1 MTILSEKE
9 QTLLGRLIDNFLK
22 LSLEDQQYIL
32 GRTEEKAEQAMIN
45 NSNNK
50 KNRLECKAL
59 GEKNYNVS
67 IKSSRISL
75 IDKYF
80 FEE

>member
-1 MTILSEKE
+1 MKRININKKSLNKKGGGNMTNLSKKE

-32 GRTEEKAEQAMIN
+32 GRTEEKAEQAMVN

-50 KNRLECKAL
+50 KIA
-59 GEKNYNVS
+59 
-67 IKSSRISL
+67 
-75 IDKYF
+75 
-80 FEE
+80 

>member
-32 GRTEEKAEQAMIN
+32 GRTEEKAEKAMIN

-50 KNRLECKAL
+50 KIA
-59 GEKNYNVS
+59 
-67 IKSSRISL
+67 
-75 IDKYF
+75 
-80 FEE
+80 

>member
-50 KNRLECKAL
+50 KNSLECKAL
-59 GEKNYNVS
+59 GEK
-67 IKSSRISL
+67 R
-75 IDKYF
+75 
-80 FEE
+80 

>member
-1 MTILSEKE
+1 MKRININKKSLNKKGGGNMTTLSEKE

-50 KNRLECKAL
+50 KIA
-59 GEKNYNVS
+59 
-67 IKSSRISL
+67 
-75 IDKYF
+75 
-80 FEE
+80 

>member
-1 MTILSEKE
+1 MTTLSEKE

-50 KNRLECKAL
+50 KNSLECKAL
-59 GEKNYNVS
+59 GEK
-67 IKSSRISL
+67 R
-75 IDKYF
+75 
-80 FEE
+80 

>member
-50 KNRLECKAL
+50 KSPRAL
-59 GEKNYNVS
+59 H
-67 IKSSRISL
+67 SRRE
-75 IDKYF
+75 D
-80 FEE
+80 

>member
-1 MTILSEKE
+1 MTNLSKKE

-32 GRTEEKAEQAMIN
+32 GRTEEKAEQAMVN

-50 KNRLECKAL
+50 KIAL
-59 GEKNYNVS
+59 SVK
-67 IKSSRISL
+67 L
-75 IDKYF
+75 
-80 FEE
+80 

>member
-1 MTILSEKE
+1 MKRININKKSLNKKGGGNMTTLSEKE

-32 GRTEEKAEQAMIN
+32 GRTEEKAEQAMVN

-50 KNRLECKAL
+50 KIA
-59 GEKNYNVS
+59 
-67 IKSSRISL
+67 
-75 IDKYF
+75 
-80 FEE
+80 

>member
-1 MTILSEKE
+1 MTNLSKKE

-32 GRTEEKAEQAMIN
+32 GRKEEKAEQAMVN

-50 KNRLECKAL
+50 KIA
-59 GEKNYNVS
+59 
-67 IKSSRISL
+67 
-75 IDKYF
+75 
-80 FEE
+80 